1 MRKSTVLM
9 HLFVAAVLL
18 IVACGESF
26 AQATIRHL
34 KQGYTMRLKMD
45 NRGSFGRVAY
55 PGGTGN
61 LPPDSIGLEFPVG
74 SLIEHMYGGGIWI
87 AALVDTSTSGTGQR
101 IKAVTTAYE
110 GYGGGAPLFEMFPC
124 TDADSFWRANRYDT
138 VKPAGWDAY
147 WQGALPFKPISDN
160 DLYVQYTDYCQRP
173 AGHVPLGVKVIQSS
187 YAWDDPYAEAILI
200 NEYRIINT
208 TNRSL
213 EDAYIGFFADCDV
226 GPVNV
231 SGYYTRN
238 YTGYYQNSRTA
249 YIHNPSDRGSTPVGI
264 SLLYPEPDTA
274 VIRKYT
280 FQWYPLA
287 ESPRPDGPK
296 YDLMAT
302 GQIKPDEYPALS
314 DTRFLFAFGPFRITA
329 LDTLKIAI
337 GIVSGVDLF
346 TLQKNANRA
355 VDIYKNQGIKLP
367 ATPPSPPLR
376 AEVGFRR
383 VTLDWKWRP
392 GDDVL
397 FGRPDPETNWDT
409 TNQVARWDP
418 ARYRSGERWIRLA
431 NGDSVRAVFTVPPG
445 IDSTRG
451 GRNFEAYRLWRS
463 ENPDYPDA
471 SFTLLK
477 QFDILGTTDSTRF
490 EYETGLQY
498 TFVDSNLVRGKTY
511 VYSVTSKS
519 IPNIAY
525 QTIRRG
531 DSTFVVQVPVEPLE
545 SGKRT
550 NAVRVDLPFA
560 VSKEL
565 GKVSVV
571 PNPYRTDKDY
581 KLENGGYEG
590 LTAKW
595 TENERRVKFINLPE
609 KCIIRIFSL
618 AGDLVRTVHHDGG
631 GGSFPRG
638 DEDVLLV
645 SESNRAL
652 ASGIYIFTVESEFGV
667 QTGKF
672 VIIR

>member
-1 MRKSTVLM
+1 MKTSKR
-9 HLFVAAVLL
+9 FVA
-18 IVACGESF
+18 IVAVATVMILASIEAFS
-26 AQATIRHL
+26 QATIRHL
-34 KQGYTMRLKMD
+34 KQGYSMRLKMD

-61 LPPDSIGLEFPVG
+61 LPADSMGLEFPIG
-74 SLIEHMYGGGIWI
+74 SHIEHMYGGGIWI
-87 AALVDTSTSGTGQR
+87 AAKVDTSTSGTGQR
-101 IKAVTTAYE
+101 VKAVTTAYE

-124 TDADSFWRANRYDT
+124 TDADSFWHASRYDT

-173 AGHVPLGVKVIQSS
+173 AGHIPLGVKVIQSS
-187 YAWDDPYAEAILI
+187 YAWDDPYAEGILI

-208 TNRSL
+208 SARSL
-213 EDAYIGFFADCDV
+213 EEAYIGFFADGDV
-226 GPVNV
+226 GPSNI
-231 SGYYTRN
+231 SNYYQRN
-238 YTGYYQNSRTA
+238 FTGYYQNSRTA

-264 SLLYPEPDTA
+264 SLLYPEPDTN
-274 VIRKYT
+274 VIRRYT
-280 FQWYPLA
+280 FQWYPLDQ
-287 ESPRPDGPK
+287 SPRPDGPK
-296 YDLMAT
+296 YDMMAS
-302 GQIKPDEYPALS
+302 GDIRPDEFPALS
-314 DTRFLFAFGPFRITA
+314 DTRFLFAFGPFTITA
-329 LDTLKIAI
+329 RDTLKIAI

-346 TLQKNANRA
+346 TLQRNANRA

-376 AEVGFRR
+376 VEVGFRR
-383 VTLDWKWRP
+383 VFLDWKWRP
-392 GDDVL
+392 GDDRL

-418 ARYRSGERWIRLA
+418 ARIS
-431 NGDSVRAVFTVPPG
+431 PPYPEG
-445 IDSTRG
+445 IDPTRG

-477 QFDILGTTDSTRF
+477 QFDVIGTTDSTKF

-531 DSTFVVQVPVEPLE
+531 DSTFVVKVPVEPLE
-545 SGKRT
+545 SAKRT

-571 PNPYRTDKDY
+571 PNPYRTDQDY

-590 LTAKW
+590 LTSKW
-595 TENERRVKFINLPE
+595 TENERRIKFINLPE
-609 KCIIRIFSL
+609 KCTIRIFSL
-618 AGDLVRTVHHDGG
+618 AGDLVKTVEHDGG

-638 DEDVLLV
+638 DEDVLLL

-652 ASGIYIFTVESEFGV
+652 ASGIYIFTVESNLGV